1 MKRKKRAEELR
12 QAVAGPQT
20 LGEEEQT
27 LRDEIYSRLELWE
40 QECREYHDRAR
51 LMREVMRRNDPDQ
64 DPQNTPA
71 NERTLQLHTLAST
84 VNNSVSE
91 QMERMPEAK
100 LIPETAELQQV
111 ADVLQDVVHY
121 VVYNVNEFEAIHKR
135 RMEDYFVTG
144 TSILQV
150 AWDPDMSYGKGDIAL
165 IRWPVEAFLWDPQ
178 AENIQDARAI
188 MKLSWH
194 PMSWYRD
201 HYPDAAPYVG
211 SEEGQHNQIGLAD
224 AQRDLGTRDEDRAL
238 LVEYWYRTYEN
249 GKYKINVA
257 YCAGGALLIH
267 EEDVYAHGE
276 YPFIVDVHSTIEGQ
290 PVGEGM
296 VGEFRAMQQYIN
308 KYQRYIDTNLRF
320 SSKGRMLINRNS
332 GIDRQQLADWSRDTI
347 EGNRIIQGEDWAWLS
362 HQPLNG
368 MNYTMIQQMQ
378 QALAQ
383 DAGVSSVMRGQ
394 LPSDYASGKA
404 VVALQ
409 ETGSKIS
416 NLRTAGLRSN
426 FKHAVEQIL
435 WLMSQ
440 FYDRDRVV
448 MIAGQDGL
456 GMTTTVNA
464 RFLFGGKGRG
474 GATPPPPYV
483 VQIEINNRNPMRIDQ
498 QNEMY
503 MQAYTM
509 AAQAQQAFPLSA
521 LFSLLNI
528 EGKDRVLPVIRE
540 NEMIQQQMAQMQQQM
555 EQMGAQ
561 LQQAQAENQSLRQA
575 TQDMTNS
582 LANIR
587 AKTGGG
593 ISARPN
599 DPRKIAEAGPAPES
613 EDAAI
618 MRGREASMAG
628 NPMA

>member
-1 MKRKKRAEELR
+1 MKRKKQAEELR
-12 QAVAGPQT
+12 QAVAGPQI
-20 LGEEEQT
+20 LDEDEQA
-27 LRDEIYSRLELWE
+27 LRDEVYSRLELWE

-51 LMREVMRRNDPDQ
+51 LMREVMRRNDPEQ
-64 DPQNTPA
+64 DPPGTPKD
-71 NERTLQLHTLAST
+71 EKTLQLHTLAST

-100 LIPETAELQQV
+100 LIPETPEMQQT

-121 VVYNVNEFEAIHKR
+121 VIYNVNEFETVHKR

-144 TSILQV
+144 TSILQI

-178 AENIQDARAI
+178 AENIQDARAL

-201 HYPDAAPYVG
+201 HYPDVAAYVG
-211 SEEGQHNQIGLAD
+211 SEEGAHNRVGLAD
-224 AQRDLGTRDEDRAL
+224 AQRDLGSRDEDRAL
-238 LVEYWYRTYEN
+238 LIEYWYRTYED
-249 GKYKINVA
+249 GKYRINVA
-257 YCAGGALLIH
+257 YCAGGALLTH

-276 YPFIVDVHSTIEGQ
+276 YPFIVDAHSTIEGQ

-308 KYQRYIDTNLRF
+308 KYQKYIDTNLRF
-320 SSKGRMLINRNS
+320 SSKGRMLVRRAS

-347 EGNRIIQGEDWAWLS
+347 EGDRIVQGEDWNWLA

-416 NLRTAGLRSN
+416 NLRTSGLRAN

-435 WLMSQ
+435 WLMSEY
-440 FYDRDRVV
+440 YDKERVV
-448 MIAGQDGL
+448 MISGQDGQ
-456 GMTTTVNA
+456 GIATSVSSKS
-464 RFLFGGKGRG
+464 LFGNRGR

-528 EGKDRVLPVIRE
+528 EGKDRVLPIIRE
-540 NEMIQQQMAQMQQQM
+540 NEAYQQQMMQMQQQM

-618 MRGREASMAG
+618 LRGRQASMQG
-628 NPMA
+628 FPMA